1 VLAACV
7 LLETMDVEFELSIEV
22 FDAGFRGKLFAE
34 VFHQDGVWFRL
45 VSEFGMRL

>member
-7 LLETMDVEFELSIEV
+7 LSKTIDVEFELSIEV

-34 VFHQDGVWFRL
+34 VFNEDGVWFRL
-45 VSEFGMRL
+45 VREFGMRL